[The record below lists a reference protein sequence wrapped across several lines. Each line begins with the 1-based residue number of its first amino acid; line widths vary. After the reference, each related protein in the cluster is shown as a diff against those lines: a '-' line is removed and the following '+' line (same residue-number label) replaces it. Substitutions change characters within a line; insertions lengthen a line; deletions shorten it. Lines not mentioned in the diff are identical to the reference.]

1 MRVSCS
7 EPVSANPKRK
17 RADERTRTAYPCSLP
32 GIRQALQ
39 EIALGRNSRISKLF
53 ALHWLAQ
60 CCTVLRSRWC
70 QSGVGR
76 LWVTRRRVLCS
87 RWVSRKGDGLPATAL
102 VHARPGLA
110 RVLVS
115 RCRARPR
122 PPPQGPRACLPP
134 RRTSRTS
141 LPMFG
146 SSASYPDPNRRSCL
160 RRGTPPGPLL
170 TWWRFFPRGRRCCA
184 PPPLGPFL
192 PRWWL
197 LPRWRL
203 PARRGSDVGRHVLL
217 RRNHRSVGYGS
228 PFHIPRR
235 VPQRGT
241 RDIRRAATGGGGT
254 RSWAGAELRRVLENT
269 EQPFRP
275 LCDLRL
281 HDLRFPEESCKPL
294 VANRLGVEGVTFT
307 GVGAA
312 ESVVED
318 AYEVVVLVPGAR
330 GLLTV
335 IHHEL
340 LP

>member
-1 MRVSCS
+1 MRITFHESRGR
-7 EPVSANPKRK
+7 SAVNLPFS
-17 RADERTRTAYPCSLP
+17 TAAS
-32 GIRQALQ
+32 
-39 EIALGRNSRISKLF
+39 
-53 ALHWLAQ
+53 
-60 CCTVLRSRWC
+60 
-70 QSGVGR
+70 
-76 LWVTRRRVLCS
+76 
-87 RWVSRKGDGLPATAL
+87 
-102 VHARPGLA
+102 
-110 RVLVS
+110 
-115 RCRARPR
+115 

-141 LPMFG
+141 LPMSG
-146 SSASYPDPNRRSCL
+146 SSASYPDPHRRSCL
-160 RRGTPPGPLL
+160 GRGTPPGPLL

-184 PPPLGPFL
+184 PSSLGPFL

-203 PARRGSDVGRHVLL
+203 PARRGTDVGRHTLL
-217 RRNHRSVGYGS
+217 RRNDRSVGYSS

-241 RDIRRAATGGGGT
+241 RHIRRAPTRGGATPIG
-254 RSWAGAELRRVLENT
+254 AGAERRRVLEDT

-275 LCDLRL
+275 FCDLRL

-294 VANRLGVEGVTFT
+294 VANRLGVEGVTLT

-340 LP
+340 LPLGSLSLHP

>member
-53 ALHWLAQ
+53 ALHWLAA

-76 LWVTRRRVLCS
+76 LWVTRRRVLRA
-87 RWVSRKGDGLPATAL
+87 RWVSRNGDGLPATAL

-122 PPPQGPRACLPP
+122 SPRSSHVWLVLTDERPPPQGPRACLPP

-141 LPMFG
+141 LPMSG
-146 SSASYPDPNRRSCL
+146 SSASYPDPHGRSCL
-160 RRGTPPGPLL
+160 KRATPPGSLL
-170 TWWRFFPRGRRCCA
+170 TWWRFFPRGRRCCS
-184 PPPLGPFL
+184 PPPPWPFL

-197 LPRWRL
+197 LPR
-203 PARRGSDVGRHVLL
+203 
-217 RRNHRSVGYGS
+217 
-228 PFHIPRR
+228 
-235 VPQRGT
+235 
-241 RDIRRAATGGGGT
+241 
-254 RSWAGAELRRVLENT
+254 
-269 EQPFRP
+269 
-275 LCDLRL
+275 LRL
-281 HDLRFPEESCKPL
+281 
-294 VANRLGVEGVTFT
+294 
-307 GVGAA
+307 
-312 ESVVED
+312 
-318 AYEVVVLVPGAR
+318 
-330 GLLTV
+330 
-335 IHHEL
+335 
-340 LP
+340 

>member
-1 MRVSCS
+1 MLDQALLGAGISMSCS
-7 EPVSANPKRK
+7 AATSAI
-17 RADERTRTAYPCSLP
+17 LP
-32 GIRQALQ
+32 
-39 EIALGRNSRISKLF
+39 
-53 ALHWLAQ
+53 
-60 CCTVLRSRWC
+60 
-70 QSGVGR
+70 
-76 LWVTRRRVLCS
+76 
-87 RWVSRKGDGLPATAL
+87 
-102 VHARPGLA
+102 
-110 RVLVS
+110 
-115 RCRARPR
+115 
-122 PPPQGPRACLPP
+122 
-134 RRTSRTS
+134 TS
-141 LPMFG
+141 G
-146 SSASYPDPNRRSCL
+146 SSASYPDSHRRSCL
-160 RRGTPPGPLL
+160 RRGT
-170 TWWRFFPRGRRCCA
+170 
-184 PPPLGPFL
+184 PLGPFL

-197 LPRWRL
+197 LPRWRF
-203 PARRGSDVGRHVLL
+203 PARRGSDVGRHALL
-217 RRNHRSVGYGS
+217 WRNDRSVGYGS

-241 RDIRRAATGGGGT
+241 RHIRRAPTRGGGT
-254 RSWAGAELRRVLENT
+254 RSWTGAEFRRMLENT

-294 VANRLGVEGVTFT
+294 VANRLGVEGVTLT